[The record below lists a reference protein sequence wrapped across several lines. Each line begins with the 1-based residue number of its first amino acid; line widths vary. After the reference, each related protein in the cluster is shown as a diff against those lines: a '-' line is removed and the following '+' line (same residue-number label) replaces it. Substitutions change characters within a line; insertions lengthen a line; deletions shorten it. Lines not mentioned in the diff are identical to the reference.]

1 MADSTNRAVCN
12 DRYVYRKKF
21 VEKQLFNELYVRKLL
36 SVYKRTSSSVLYSDV
51 VKFSSKSNVPN
62 KSSSNI
68 TGANKEWSKFV
79 KINDKCTDLDHNKV
93 SRTNVHSRGFDTSD
107 KSVVHDNSID
117 SCTNSM
123 KVPYVVKQSK
133 KVINTSDQDCFNVT
147 ETNRFAV
154 LYVDSSEDEGDSLDS
169 VTVKDSVLSCNDK
182 EFQSGRTVG
191 MHDEIGKK
199 ISDFCV
205 KTTPSMF
212 TWVHSSQNKENCQIL
227 DVSDIN
233 SPRTFNTKAVVTN
246 GSQESINTKK
256 VTETVSV
263 GDSLGD
269 KYGLQLHTTLK
280 GDKIRLAKNA
290 IQNEKFMTQ
299 NNPMFGF
306 IPIYGLKGRVY
317 DRHENNICQNIME
330 LHQRLRNDGRHNYV
344 GLQIPVSS
352 KLNPGKWANYL
363 HNYWDWQLPL
373 LVKYGFPIDF
383 DRNAEICH
391 ELGNHNSA
399 NQTCPYRSRGLRFTR
414 LTLGW
419 LFSGPISP
427 IWVQTRVLYLP
438 ALIRCSSLYNEPG
451 GSPGLELYR
460 RFFVCVLTL

>member
-1 MADSTNRAVCN
+1 MADSTNRVVYN

-68 TGANKEWSKFV
+68 TGANKKWSKFV

-117 SCTNSM
+117 SCTNRM

-133 KVINTSDQDCFNVT
+133 KVINTSDHDCFNVID
-147 ETNRFAV
+147 TNRFAV

-182 EFQSGRTVG
+182 KFQSGRTVG

-199 ISDFCV
+199 ISDICV

-299 NNPMFGF
+299 KTQC
-306 IPIYGLKGRVY
+306 LA
-317 DRHENNICQNIME
+317 
-330 LHQRLRNDGRHNYV
+330 L
-344 GLQIPVSS
+344 
-352 KLNPGKWANYL
+352 
-363 HNYWDWQLPL
+363 
-373 LVKYGFPIDF
+373 FPF
-383 DRNAEICH
+383 M
-391 ELGNHNSA
+391 G
-399 NQTCPYRSRGLRFTR
+399 
-414 LTLGW
+414 
-419 LFSGPISP
+419 
-427 IWVQTRVLYLP
+427 
-438 ALIRCSSLYNEPG
+438 
-451 GSPGLELYR
+451 
-460 RFFVCVLTL
+460 